1 MQFSASMI
9 IKDPST
15 KLAPPISPQIKQNL
29 REEPTIQVSTCNKK
43 VNQGLI
49 KAAKTGKGLISA
61 AKSGKGLISAAKLT
75 VPEPE

>member
-1 MQFSASMI
+1 MQVAT
-9 IKDPST
+9 ST
-15 KLAPPISPQIKQNL
+15 
-29 REEPTIQVSTCNKK
+29 KK

-49 KAAKTGKGLISA
+49 NAAKTGKGLISA